1 MRRRHLMFKLRMALV
16 EALGNDIIDK
26 AITVQQSV
34 TGLAASETSGGVGL
48 ILRHSANEKIHFL
61 FTKGIGRANDCV
73 DRRRG
78 GFDSAHEGGRSGV
91 AVPRICWRG
100 RRNIASNLNGIL
112 YECCGELRHRE
123 VERKGVFCPSGS
135 TITFHEAAEFGAPLT
150 GEVTNAQIQSFVLR
164 VVATGNAFTCEEILK
179 ATKIR
184 TELFS
189 SSLTWDLVDSMNRD
203 LETWMVETEQGID
216 SIVPCV
222 GSTTLDGAMFFAP
235 GREDG
240 LL

>member
-1 MRRRHLMFKLRMALV
+1 MRRRHLMFKLRMALG

-61 FTKGIGRANDCV
+61 FTKGIGRANDGV

-78 GFDSAHEGGRSGV
+78 GFDAAHEGGRSGV
-91 AVPRICWRG
+91 AVPRICGRG

-179 ATKIR
+179 ATK
-184 TELFS
+184 
-189 SSLTWDLVDSMNRD
+189 V
-203 LETWMVETEQGID
+203 
-216 SIVPCV
+216 
-222 GSTTLDGAMFFAP
+222 
-235 GREDG
+235 
-240 LL
+240 